1 MDKIRE
7 SVERV
12 EEEEMGRAPLQ
23 RVSVAQGDSWRAPN
37 PFHCWRSR
45 EAARKLGKLIQD
57 NRGG

>member
-23 RVSVAQGDSWRAPN
+23 RVSVAQGDQRQLEGAEPISQLEV
-37 PFHCWRSR
+37 S
-45 EAARKLGKLIQD
+45 
-57 NRGG
+57 